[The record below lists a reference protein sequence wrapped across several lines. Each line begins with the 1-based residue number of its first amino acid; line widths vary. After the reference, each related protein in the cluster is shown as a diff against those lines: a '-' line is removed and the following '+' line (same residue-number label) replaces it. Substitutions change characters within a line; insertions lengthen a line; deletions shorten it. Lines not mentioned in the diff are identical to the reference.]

1 MQMLRIYAF
10 LSLASLI
17 PESVAG
23 ARTRELHDSAAG
35 VENGQRRGN
44 SSGMTEGCR
53 RDKTCDVYDCHTVTI
68 PSVSEI
74 TELNDKLQEIHE
86 HTLGS
91 HQVLTHRESLILR
104 TSLRL
109 AMLAYGRNDGK
120 GLSYH
125 ELRTEKEVSMLELQ
139 FKSFRHKE
147 HKTDDTAHLVAYL
160 FKVQG
165 SEGPGVGIALSY
177 KGSTNLADWKANMA
191 TWPRSM
197 FPTIPELKN
206 VKVHRGFLAHKR
218 RLDARMSDAPMA
230 PLKTTLAKWGVETS
244 AKSFREFLLAGQWS
258 WLLTVGHSLGGAMAA
273 ISGLELAV
281 HTSRAGQQ
289 KQVHVVGVGTAI
301 PGNQKFSDAMDGF
314 ITPKGGLR
322 IANDGDN
329 IPFMGY
335 GLVWL
340 WRSTRV
346 VHGYEWILPH
356 LARKRLKK
364 LKMHIQYDI
373 FDWATKPA
381 RFVFPKVGQSYTSKA
396 QQLGSYTDKALGA
409 FA

>member
-1 MQMLRIYAF
+1 
-10 LSLASLI
+10 
-17 PESVAG
+17 
-23 ARTRELHDSAAG
+23 
-35 VENGQRRGN
+35 
-44 SSGMTEGCR
+44 
-53 RDKTCDVYDCHTVTI
+53 
-68 PSVSEI
+68 
-74 TELNDKLQEIHE
+74 
-86 HTLGS
+86 
-91 HQVLTHRESLILR
+91 
-104 TSLRL
+104 
-109 AMLAYGRNDGK
+109 
-120 GLSYH
+120 
-125 ELRTEKEVSMLELQ
+125 MLELQ